1 MKILLL
7 TLTIIFSM
15 TNVTLAHT
23 GGTYGCDESPKPYLC
38 KA

>member
-1 MKILLL
+1 MKTLLL
-7 TLTIIFSM
+7 TIAITLSM

-23 GGTYGCDESPKPYLC
+23 GGTYGCDDSPKPYLC